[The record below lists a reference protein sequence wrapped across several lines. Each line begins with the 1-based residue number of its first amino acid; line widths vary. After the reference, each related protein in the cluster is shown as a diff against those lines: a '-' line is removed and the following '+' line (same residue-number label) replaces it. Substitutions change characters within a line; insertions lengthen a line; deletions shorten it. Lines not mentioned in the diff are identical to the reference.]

1 MKKLISAVV
10 LLALVLSLAACGA
23 APSSSATSSPSQIS
37 SSAAGAAMPADMP
50 WQDAEPLTERITLNV
65 ALLANTLP
73 HLPTYIAQEKGWL
86 GACGIEVNPV
96 VFKNGPSMAEA
107 VGAGAWDCGSTGIG
121 GVITGVLNQDMK
133 VIGVAAR
140 DEGGFQ
146 AFFARPN
153 SPIVEAGKGHGIIP
167 ELYGTADTWRGQEI
181 LCAVGTTN
189 QFLLYKT
196 LENFGLTLD
205 DVNVVNMDSSA
216 ANTAF
221 LTGQG
226 DVAGVSGP
234 IVFADDKKDFVMVSS
249 DAWAKTGIVT
259 SFVAAPDAW
268 KEKQEA
274 ITKWLEVVIMTN
286 EWIEENQEEAAQY
299 LTRMYEEDGYPS
311 TDEANLDLIKNN
323 PLCSLE
329 YETDIITESEDGT
342 MKMKQQTLNALKGY
356 VAMGNYTQEQFESI
370 ADSTANF
377 LPDAIEAIAARRSK

>member
-1 MKKLISAVV
+1 MKKLISAAV
-10 LLALVLSLAACGA
+10 LFALVLSFAACGA
-23 APSSSATSSPSQIS
+23 APSSSAAAGTSQAA

-50 WQDAEPLTERITLNV
+50 WSHVEPLAEPVTLNV

-73 HLPTYIAQEKGWL
+73 HLPTYIAQVKGSL
-86 GACGIEVNPV
+86 RAVGMDVRRV
-96 VFKNGPSMAEA
+96 VFKNRPSMREA
-107 VGAGAWDCGSTGIG
+107 MGAGAWDCGSTGIG
-121 GVITGVLNQDMK
+121 GVITGVLHQDMK
-133 VIGVAAR
+133 IIGVAAR

-146 AFFARPN
+146 AFFARPD
-153 SPIVEAGKGHGIIP
+153 SPIVEAGKGHGAIP

-259 SFVAAPDAW
+259 SFVAAPAAW
-268 KEKQEA
+268 EEKQEA

-286 EWIEENQEEAAQY
+286 EWIEANQEEAAQY
-299 LTRMYEEDGYPS
+299 LTRMDEEDGYPS

-329 YETDIITESEDGT
+329 YEADIITENEDGA
-342 MKMKQQTLNALKGY
+342 MKMKQQTLDALKGY
-356 VAMGNYTQEQFESI
+356 VAMGNYTQEQFDSI
-370 ADSTANF
+370 ADSTATF
-377 LPDAIEAIAARRSK
+377 LPDAIETIVARHSK

>member
-1 MKKLISAVV
+1 MKKIISA
-10 LLALVLSLAACGA
+10 LLALACTLSFTACGSA
-23 APSSSATSSPSQIS
+23 MQENMQSASSASG
-37 SSAAGAAMPADMP
+37 SSAAALQEEMP
-50 WQDAEPLTERITLNV
+50 WPDIEPLDAPVTLNV
-65 ALLANTLP
+65 AQLANTLP
-73 HLPTYIAQEKGWL
+73 HLPTYIAQQKGWL
-86 GACGIEVNPV
+86 DAVGIEVNSV
-96 VFKNGPSMAEA
+96 VFKNGPAMMEA
-107 VGAGAWDCGSTGIG
+107 VGAGSWDCGSTGIG
-121 GVITGVLNQDMK
+121 GVITGVLNQDIK

-146 AFFARPN
+146 AFFARPD
-153 SPIVEAGKGHGIIP
+153 SPIVQAGKGHGEIA
-167 ELYGTADTWRGQEI
+167 ELYGTAETWKGQEI

-205 DVNVVNMDSSA
+205 DVTVINMDSSA

-234 IVFADDKKDFVMVSS
+234 LVFSDDKAEYVMVSS

-268 KEKQEA
+268 SEKQEA

-286 EWIEENQEEAAQY
+286 EWIQENQEEAATY
-299 LTRMYEEDGYPS
+299 LTKMYEEDGYPS
-311 TDEANLDLIKNN
+311 TDEANLDLIVNN

-329 YETDIITESEDGT
+329 YEQDIITDNEDGV
-342 MKMKQQTLNALKGY
+342 MKMKQQTIEALKGY
-356 VAMGNYTQEQFESI
+356 VAMGNYTQEQYDSI
-370 ADSTANF
+370 VNSTDNF
-377 LPDAIEAIAARRSK
+377 LPDAIEEIAARHQNG

>member
-1 MKKLISAVV
+1 MKKITSAVV
-10 LLALVLSLAACGA
+10 LLALALSLAACGGSTG
-23 APSSSATSSPSQIS
+23 SST
-37 SSAAGAAMPADMP
+37 AAGASQTPSSTAGTAAPTDMP
-50 WQDAEPLTERITLNV
+50 WPDVEPLAEPVTLNV

-86 GACGIEVNPV
+86 AAVGIEVNPV
-96 VFKNGPSMAEA
+96 VFKNGPSMTEA
-107 VGAGAWDCGSTGIG
+107 MGAGAWDCGSTGIG
-121 GVITGVLNQDMK
+121 GVIPGVLNQDMK

-146 AFFARPN
+146 AFFARPDN
-153 SPIVEAGKGHGIIP
+153 PIVQAGKGHGTIP
-167 ELYGTADTWRGQEI
+167 ELYGTAEAWRGQEI

-196 LENFGLTLD
+196 LENFGLTLE

-234 IVFADDKKDFVMVSS
+234 IVFSDDKKDFVMISS

-259 SFVAAPDAW
+259 SFVAAPSAW
-268 KEKQEA
+268 EKNQEA

-286 EWIEENQEEAAQY
+286 EWIEENQEEAARY

-311 TDEANLDLIKNN
+311 TDEANLDLIRNN

-329 YETDIITESEDGT
+329 YEMGIITDNEDGS
-342 MKMKQQTLNALKGY
+342 MKMKQQTLDALKGY
-356 VAMGNYTQEQFESI
+356 VAMGNYTQEQFDSI
-370 ADSTANF
+370 LGSASNF
-377 LPDAIEAIAARRSK
+377 LSDAIEAIAARHGR

>member
-1 MKKLISAVV
+1 
-10 LLALVLSLAACGA
+10 
-23 APSSSATSSPSQIS
+23 
-37 SSAAGAAMPADMP
+37 
-50 WQDAEPLTERITLNV
+50 
-65 ALLANTLP
+65 
-73 HLPTYIAQEKGWL
+73 
-86 GACGIEVNPV
+86 
-96 VFKNGPSMAEA
+96 
-107 VGAGAWDCGSTGIG
+107 
-121 GVITGVLNQDMK
+121 MK

-286 EWIEENQEEAAQY
+286 EWIEEMCIRDSHLHILHFSSTAQ
-299 LTRMYEEDGYPS
+299 
-311 TDEANLDLIKNN
+311 
-323 PLCSLE
+323 LCSINPISFRL
-329 YETDIITESEDGT
+329 
-342 MKMKQQTLNALKGY
+342 A
-356 VAMGNYTQEQFESI
+356 SI
-370 ADSTANF
+370 WASVSVF
-377 LPDAIEAIAARRSK
+377 RFPSLY

>member
-50 WQDAEPLTERITLNV
+50 WQDVEPLTERITLNV

-259 SFVAAPDAW
+259 SFVAAPR
-268 KEKQEA
+268 
-274 ITKWLEVVIMTN
+274 
-286 EWIEENQEEAAQY
+286 
-299 LTRMYEEDGYPS
+299 RMEGKTGGNHQVAGSGDY
-311 TDEANLDLIKNN
+311 DERMDRGK
-323 PLCSLE
+323 PRGGSPV
-329 YETDIITESEDGT
+329 S
-342 MKMKQQTLNALKGY
+342 
-356 VAMGNYTQEQFESI
+356 
-370 ADSTANF
+370 DS
-377 LPDAIEAIAARRSK
+377 DV